1 MTVAHRLSG
10 GKQPLLLD
18 GSSAALVA
26 LLAREQEAMLDG
38 ALASRDARTSDV
50 ASVSEAV
57 EACRQ
62 GWARVP
68 WSAVG
73 EVGEDQLA
81 QSAITVRCLTRAD
94 GSVPDSDTEADL
106 IAYVARSY

>member
-1 MTVAHRLSG
+1 M
-10 GKQPLLLD
+10 PLD
-18 GSSAALVA
+18 GSSGVVVD
-26 LLAREQEAMLDG
+26 LLAREQAAMLDG
-38 ALASRDARTSDV
+38 ARAARDARTSEV
-50 ASVSEAV
+50 ASVTEAV

-73 EVGEDQLA
+73 EIGEDQLA

-94 GSVPDSDTEADL
+94 GSMPDSDTETDL